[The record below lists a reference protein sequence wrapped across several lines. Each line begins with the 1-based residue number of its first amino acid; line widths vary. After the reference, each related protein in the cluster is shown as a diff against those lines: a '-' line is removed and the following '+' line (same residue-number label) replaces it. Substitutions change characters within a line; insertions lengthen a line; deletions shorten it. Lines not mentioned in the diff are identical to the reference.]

1 MGPYYRC
8 SVGGAFKIG
17 DFYKISPTNLAPNGT
32 SVVTGNT
39 LTIDEDGT
47 YLIVSTGAA
56 YTGSSS
62 TTPNK
67 NIYVDITVSDKLKIL
82 SKQTES
88 GSIFSGGSGT
98 TTDLHIGLAIVKGTG
113 TITSNVINVGSDGQ
127 KINNIWAWKIK

>member
-1 MGPYYRC
+1 MAMFRC
-8 SVGGAFKIG
+8 DGGKRIAIG
-17 DFYKISPTNLAPNGT
+17 DFYKISPTNLAPSDT

-56 YTGSSS
+56 YTGYSS

-67 NIYVDITVSDKLKIL
+67 NIWVDITVSDKLKIL

-88 GSIFSGGSGT
+88 GSIFSGGSGDN
-98 TTDLHIGLAIVKGTG
+98 TDLHIGLAIVKGTG
-113 TITSNVINVGSDGQ
+113 TITSNIINVGSDGQ